1 MVLGLHAQQAGVRQ
15 VDAMQVEKAGSLH
28 GATCVVTMSCAAPTA
43 STTVGPQCTAS
54 PFPSGRVDED
64 AVGVAQHARAAPP
77 ARHTAAC
84 AARPG
89 AGPAWRPR
97 PPRGRVRPRRDRP
110 DWHRRWVLQAGGQQG
125 RQQRGRVADAAG
137 QRVVRRVRHRH
148 QARRPQ
154 GLADA
159 VGRRDELGLEVG
171 EARLI
176 GRVDLVQ
183 RPRRR
188 LAGVRPDPYRR
199 AAVR

>member
-1 MVLGLHAQQAGVRQ
+1 M
-15 VDAMQVEKAGSLH
+15 
-28 GATCVVTMSCAAPTA
+28 AP
-43 STTVGPQCTAS
+43 S
-54 PFPSGRVDED
+54 P
-64 AVGVAQHARAAPP
+64 AARAFD
-77 ARHTAAC
+77 H
-84 AARPG
+84 
-89 AGPAWRPR
+89 AGIGQTGIDA
-97 PPRGRVRPRRDRP
+97 GF
-110 DWHRRWVLQAGGQQG
+110 LQAGGQQG